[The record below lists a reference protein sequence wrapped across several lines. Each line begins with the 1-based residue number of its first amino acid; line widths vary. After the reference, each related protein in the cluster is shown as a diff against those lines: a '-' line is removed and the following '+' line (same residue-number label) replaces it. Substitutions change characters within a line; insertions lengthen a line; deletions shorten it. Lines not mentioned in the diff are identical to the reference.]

1 MPTLWNPGEP
11 VWDQA
16 RGEPY
21 IDPETGDAVVASPGL
36 KVATPDG
43 RTLDGDDVANAVYWR
58 VNIFQGEVARARG
71 EGVPYERVLLQAG
84 TTASIAMT
92 VLLGEALKVR
102 GVASV
107 VGSRLAYYDPSTRAI
122 GFTAALRK
130 KDGSVVPAAVQSGG

>member
-21 IDPETGDAVVASPGL
+21 IDPLTGDAVLARPGL
-36 KVATPDG
+36 KVSTPDG

-58 VNIFQGEVARARG
+58 VNLFQGEVARARG

-84 TTASIAMT
+84 TPASIAMT
-92 VLLGEALKVR
+92 ILLGEALKVR

-107 VGSRLAYYDPSTRAI
+107 VGSRLTSYNFATRAVN
-122 GFTAALRK
+122 FSAFLRK
-130 KDGSVVPAAVQSGG
+130 KDGVVVPMAVQAGG